1 MSSKHLTKIACPKC
15 GKENEFTVW
24 DSVNVQIDPDMKK
37 QIMSGDAFL
46 FKCPECGNEAH
57 IFYTML
63 YHDMNKKLMIYLL
76 PDDKEQIEAAAG
88 FINETNTSGAELGI
102 PKLTEGYSY
111 RIVTSPTELQER
123 ICIFDSGYDDR
134 VIEIMKVL
142 YLSSMAEQTPDKK
155 VDDILFD
162 INAKGEGR
170 IVFIGDGAAFS
181 SAPVN
186 KEIYEDVKNTFA
198 EKIKAFPAEYYIYD
212 FVWARELIKK
222 MN

>member
-1 MSSKHLTKIACPKC
+1 MSKTHLTKIACPKC
-15 GKENEFTVW
+15 GKESEFTVW
-24 DSVNVQIDPDMKK
+24 DSVNVQISPDMKNS
-37 QIMSGDAFL
+37 IMNGDAFL
-46 FKCPECGNEAH
+46 FKCPECGNEVH

-76 PDDKEQIEAAAG
+76 PDDEKEIKTAAEFMKESCTADMG
-88 FINETNTSGAELGI
+88 LGLPDI
-102 PKLTEGYSY
+102 TKGYSY

-142 YLSSMAEQTPDKK
+142 YLSTMAEQTPDKK

-162 INAKGEGR
+162 MDKNGEGR
-170 IVFIGDGAAFS
+170 IVFTGDGAVFS
-181 SAPVN
+181 SVPVN

-198 EKIKAFPAEYYIYD
+198 EIIKAFPAEYYIYD
-212 FVWARELIKK
+212 FVWARELIKNMK
-222 MN
+222 